1 MTSSPS
7 PVPTSRSTLV
17 LATVVAVIKPLVRLL
32 LRHGVAYPAFVAAL
46 KPVFL
51 AAARDELAG
60 RGMVQTDSA
69 LSLLSGVHR
78 RDVRTLLRGP
88 GAVDTISSGPA
99 RAPAGALERTAPA
112 GEPSGTDHEPP
123 RTVPDEQPRTVP
135 DAPRPALGLAGEV
148 VARWLSDPRYLG
160 ADDQPRALSR
170 GPSPAGFDAL
180 VQAISSDVRPR
191 AVLDELLRLGVAEFD
206 ETGAQVRLR
215 AAGFAPRQGFEEM
228 AWLMRANLHDHLA
241 GACANLDEDR
251 NFLEQSIHVDEIT
264 EDSARRLHRVAAQAW
279 RQAFRTVMREA
290 QARFDDDAVHA
301 DPAQRTQR
309 ARFGAYFYDTRQDA
323 SHD

>member
-1 MTSSPS
+1 MTSSP
-7 PVPTSRSTLV
+7 PHVPTSRPTLV
-17 LATVVAVIKPLVRLL
+17 LATVVALIRPLVRLL
-32 LRHGVAYPAFVAAL
+32 LRHGVAYPAFVASL

-60 RGMVQTDSA
+60 RGMVETDSA

-88 GAVDTISSGPA
+88 GAVAPVSSGQNLAPTGGLERPDAADQPSGPA
-99 RAPAGALERTAPA
+99 REPSRTA
-112 GEPSGTDHEPP
+112 
-123 RTVPDEQPRTVP
+123 P
-135 DAPRPALGLAGEV
+135 DAPRPGLGLAGEV
-148 VARWLSDPRYLG
+148 VARWLGDPRYLE
-160 ADDQPRALSR
+160 ADQQPRALSR
-170 GPSPAGFDAL
+170 GPAPAGFDAL

-264 EDSARRLHRVAAQAW
+264 QASALHLHRVAAQAW

-290 QARFDDDAVHA
+290 QSRFDHDAAHA
-301 DPAQRTQR
+301 DPALRTQR
-309 ARFGAYFYDTRQDA
+309 ARFGAYFYDTRQEA
-323 SHD
+323 SHE

>member
-1 MTSSPS
+1 
-7 PVPTSRSTLV
+7 VPTSRSTLV

-123 RTVPDEQPRTVP
+123 RTVPDEPPRTVP
-135 DAPRPALGLAGEV
+135 EAPRPALCLAGEV
-148 VARWLSDPRYLG
+148 VARWLGDPRYLG

-170 GPSPAGFDAL
+170 GQSPAGFDAL

-215 AAGFAPRQGFEEM
+215 AAGFAPRQGFEV
-228 AWLMRANLHDHLA
+228 AWLMRANLRPPRGLPIDRTATSSSSRSRRRSRRRRRSSGRPGLA
-241 GACANLDEDR
+241 PGVSHGHARGTVTFRPRCRPCRSGTAHAARPL
-251 NFLEQSIHVDEIT
+251 
-264 EDSARRLHRVAAQAW
+264 RRLLLRHPPRGL
-279 RQAFRTVMREA
+279 
-290 QARFDDDAVHA
+290 
-301 DPAQRTQR
+301 P
-309 ARFGAYFYDTRQDA
+309 
-323 SHD
+323 

>member
-1 MTSSPS
+1 MTSSP
-7 PVPTSRSTLV
+7 PLVPTSRPTLV
-17 LATVVAVIKPLVRLL
+17 LATVVALIRPLVRLL

-60 RGMVQTDSA
+60 RGMAETDSA

-88 GAVDTISSGPA
+88 GAVAPIPGGQGLAPTGGLERPEAADEPSGPA
-99 RAPAGALERTAPA
+99 R
-112 GEPSGTDHEPP
+112 EPSRAAPG
-123 RTVPDEQPRTVP
+123 
-135 DAPRPALGLAGEV
+135 APRPGLGLAGEV
-148 VARWLSDPRYLG
+148 VARWLGDPSYLD
-160 ADDQPRALSR
+160 ADQQPRALSR
-170 GPSPAGFDAL
+170 GLVPAGFDAL

-191 AVLDELLRLGVAEFD
+191 AVLDELLRLGVVELD
-206 ETGAQVRLR
+206 ETGAEVRLR

-264 EDSARRLHRVAAQAW
+264 EASALHLHRVAAQAW

-290 QARFDDDAVHA
+290 QSRFDDDAAHA
-301 DPAQRTQR
+301 DPALRTQR
-309 ARFGAYFYDTRQDA
+309 ARFGAYFYSTRQEA

>member
-1 MTSSPS
+1 MASRPS
-7 PVPTSRSTLV
+7 PAPATRSALV
-17 LATVVAVIKPLVRLL
+17 LATAVALIRPLVRLL

-51 AAARDELAG
+51 AAARDELAE
-60 RGMVQTDSA
+60 RAMAQTDSA
-69 LSLLSGVHR
+69 ISLLSGVHR
-78 RDVRTLLRGP
+78 RDVRTLLRGQ
-88 GAVDTISSGPA
+88 GAAAPTGAGPDVDSSARERPA
-99 RAPAGALERTAPA
+99 DASATADTA
-112 GEPSGTDHEPP
+112 DTVAADPS
-123 RTVPDEQPRTVP
+123 
-135 DAPRPALGLAGEV
+135 RPALGLAGEV
-148 VARWLSDPRYLG
+148 VARWLGDPRYLG
-160 ADDQPRALSR
+160 PDEQPRPLSR
-170 GPSPAGFDAL
+170 GGPDAGFDAL

>member
-1 MTSSPS
+1 MSPRPS
-7 PVPTSRSTLV
+7 PAPANRSALV
-17 LATVVAVIKPLVRLL
+17 LATVVALIRPLVRLL
-32 LRHGVAYPAFVAAL
+32 LRHGVAFPAFVAAL

-51 AAARDELAG
+51 AAARDELAA
-60 RGMVQTDSA
+60 RAMARTDSA

-88 GAVDTISSGPA
+88 GAA
-99 RAPAGALERTAPA
+99 AAA
-112 GEPSGTDHEPP
+112 
-123 RTVPDEQPRTVP
+123 VPDT
-135 DAPRPALGLAGEV
+135 PRPVLGLAGEV
-148 VARWLSDPRYLG
+148 VARWLGDPRYLG
-160 ADDQPRALSR
+160 ADEQPRALSR
-170 GPSPAGFDAL
+170 GGSDAGFDAL

-191 AVLDELLRLGVAEFD
+191 AVLDELLRLGVVELDQAG
-206 ETGAQVRLR
+206 TQVRLR

-264 EDSARRLHRVAAQAW
+264 EESARRLHRVASQAW

-290 QARFDDDAVHA
+290 QARFDDDAAHA
-301 DPAQRTQR
+301 DPALRTQR
-309 ARFGAYFYDTRQDA
+309 ARFGAYFYNTRQDDP
-323 SHD
+323 HD